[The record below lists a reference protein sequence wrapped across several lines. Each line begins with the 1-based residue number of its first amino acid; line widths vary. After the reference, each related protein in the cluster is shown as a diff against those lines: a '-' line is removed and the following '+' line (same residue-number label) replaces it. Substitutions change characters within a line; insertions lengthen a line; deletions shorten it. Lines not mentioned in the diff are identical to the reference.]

1 MASSFNIFG
10 LGKVNSYLGVDIGTL
25 SIKIVELSSENGRP
39 QLQNYGIL
47 ENYPL
52 AAVSSVQD
60 STAQKTQKIFGG
72 EAALMLRRL
81 LKESG
86 IAAHEINMSVP
97 IFSSFLTVME
107 LPQMSEAEITS
118 AVQFEAKKYIPV
130 SLDSVVIDWS
140 LIGSNGDGKIL
151 ILLVAI
157 PRELISEY
165 AVIAK
170 ETDLKLL
177 TVELETV
184 SAARALMGNDPT
196 PTVLIDMGSR
206 DTTIS
211 IVDGGYLR
219 ISHSIETSGEDLTRV
234 LSNNL
239 NVSWRRAEEI
249 KKENGLKTLDNNF
262 QISAVLTP
270 LLDVVALAAKNIIE
284 LYFAKTKKKI
294 ERLVIYGGAAKM
306 PGLME
311 YLTDRLK
318 IDAVA
323 GNPFSRIAYPQ
334 NLKPVIDEIGHEFTV
349 AAGLA
354 LRSLQ

>member
-10 LGKVNSYLGVDIGTL
+10 LGKINSYLGVDIGTL

-47 ENYPL
+47 ENYSL
-52 AAVSSVQD
+52 ATASSVQD

-72 EAALMLRRL
+72 EAVLMLRRL

-86 IAAHEINMSVP
+86 IAAKEINISVP

-140 LIGSNGDGKIL
+140 VIGLNGGGKIL

-165 AVIAK
+165 AAIVR

-177 TVELETV
+177 TVELETI

-196 PTVLIDMGSR
+196 PTILIDMGFR

-211 IVDGGYLR
+211 IVDGGFLR

-249 KKENGLKTLDNNF
+249 KKENGLKTLDNNA
-262 QISAVLTP
+262 QIAAVLTP
-270 LLDVVALAAKNIIE
+270 LLDVVALAAKNIVE
-284 LYFAKTKKKI
+284 LYFTKTKKKI
-294 ERLVIYGGAAKM
+294 EKLIIYGGAAKM
-306 PGLME
+306 PGLVE
-311 YLTDRLK
+311 YLEERLK
-318 IDAVA
+318 IDVVA
-323 GNPFSRIAYPQ
+323 GDPFSRIAYPQ
-334 NLKPVIDEIGHEFTV
+334 KLKPIIDEIGHEFTV